1 MVIYI
6 KTMVTAVAVTM
17 ISTPVFAQSTP
28 AADPS
33 SISLTSEGSAS
44 YQFYDRGSNSNNT
57 QNSTMVNPNAESWF
71 GNDSTVATTN
81 LSSYVT
87 GVATDT
93 SITVGEGSVHSG
105 VNLSGNSFQNGAGV
119 FSLNIN
125 TGTGASQNAGVSIN
139 TAP

>member
-1 MVIYI
+1 MVINI
-6 KTMVTAVAVTM
+6 KTMVAAVAVTM
-17 ISTPVFAQSTP
+17 ISTPVFAQSTET
-28 AADPS
+28 ADPAS
-33 SISLTSEGSAS
+33 VSLTSEGSAS
-44 YQFYDRGSNSNNT
+44 YQYYDRGSNSNNT
-57 QNSTMVNPNAESWF
+57 TNNTMVNPNAESWF
-71 GNDSTVATTN
+71 GNDSTIATTN

-87 GVATDT
+87 GVATDS
-93 SITVGEGSVHSG
+93 SITVGSGALNSG

>member
-1 MVIYI
+1 MLINM
-6 KTMVTAVAVTM
+6 KTMVTAIAVTM
-17 ISTPVFAQSTP
+17 ISAPAFAQSTP

-33 SISLTSEGSAS
+33 SISLTSQGSAS

-87 GVATDT
+87 GVATDSSVT
-93 SITVGEGSVHSG
+93 IGAGSNNIG
-105 VNLSGNSFQNGAGV
+105 VNMGGNTFQNVAGV
-119 FSLNIN
+119 LSVNIN
-125 TGTGASQNAGVSIN
+125 TGTGASQNAGISIN

>member
-1 MVIYI
+1 MLINM
-6 KTMVTAVAVTM
+6 KTMVTAIAVTM
-17 ISTPVFAQSTP
+17 ISAPAFAQSTP

-33 SISLTSEGSAS
+33 SISLTSQGSAS

-87 GVATDT
+87 GVATD
-93 SITVGEGSVHSG
+93 SSVAIGAGSNNIG
-105 VNLSGNSFQNGAGV
+105 VNMGGNTFQNVAGV
-119 FSLNIN
+119 LSVNIN
-125 TGTGASQNAGVSIN
+125 TGTGASQNAGISIN